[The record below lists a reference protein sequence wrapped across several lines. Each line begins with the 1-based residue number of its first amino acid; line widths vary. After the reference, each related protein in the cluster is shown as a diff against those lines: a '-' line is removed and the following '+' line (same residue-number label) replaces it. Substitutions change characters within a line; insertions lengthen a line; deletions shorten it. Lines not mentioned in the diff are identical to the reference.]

1 MSTDRDE
8 LVQQVLQAGRQLS
21 TAAVMFHTALSAL
34 RGLSATE
41 SKTLELLDRLGPM
54 TPRDLAAESGLA
66 PPSVTG
72 LLDRL
77 ERKGFVRRQR
87 HPQDGR
93 RLLVDLV
100 HKRVAEGQNMFDGLV
115 MSLVE
120 LCNNYD
126 DEQLEAIVSFLF
138 EAARRQQ
145 QATAELGQ
153 LGDSM

>member
-1 MSTDRDE
+1 
-8 LVQQVLQAGRQLS
+8 
-21 TAAVMFHTALSAL
+21 MFHTALSEM

-41 SKTLELLDRLGPM
+41 HKTLDLLDRLGPM
-54 TPRDLAAESGLA
+54 TPRDLSAQSGLA

-100 HKRVAEGQNMFDGLV
+100 HERVAEGQSVFDPFV
-115 MSLVE
+115 KSLVE
-120 LCNNYD
+120 LCSEYD
-126 DEQLEAIVSFLF
+126 DEQLEAILSFLTD
-138 EAARRQQ
+138 AARRQH
-145 QATAELGQ
+145 QATSELTQ
-153 LGDSM
+153 PDR